1 MYQLLRQNTKITLV
15 CRKTK
20 KLFKFYYCNDPTK
33 SLKESEFL
41 TVIVV
46 YPNHQSIVLAK
57 I

>member
-1 MYQLLRQNTKITLV
+1 MKHKNNAKKNNV

-20 KLFKFYYCNDPTK
+20 RILQFYYCNDPIK
-33 SLKESEFL
+33 SSKESEFL

-46 YPNHQSIVLAK
+46 YPNHQRIVLTN